1 MKATARPRVKICC
14 IASAEEAR
22 LAIAHGASAI
32 GLVSEMPSGPGV
44 IPEPLIAA
52 IAASVPLA
60 IGTFLLTC
68 RQTADE
74 IMAQQRRTR
83 VNTVQICD
91 QLAEGA
97 LQELRTAL
105 PGVALVQ
112 VIHVDGDE
120 AVARAAAV
128 APSVDAILLDS
139 GNQKLAVKELGG
151 TGRRHD
157 WTISRRIREQVDVPI
172 YLAGGLEAGNVAEAI
187 ATVGPFALDVC
198 SGVRTEGRLDAVKLD
213 SFFAAVK
220 RAPAVCYDSR

>member
-1 MKATARPRVKICC
+1 MEPRVKVCC
-14 IASAEEAR
+14 IASVEEAR
-22 LAIAHGASAI
+22 LAIRHGAGAI

-44 IPEPLIAA
+44 IPEPLIAE
-52 IAASVPLA
+52 IAASVPPG

-68 RQTADE
+68 RQSVDGIVE
-74 IMAQQRRTR
+74 QQKRTR

-105 PGVALVQ
+105 PGVSLVQ

-120 AVARAAAV
+120 AVARAMAV

-139 GNQKLAVKELGG
+139 GNPKLAVKELGG

-157 WTISRRIREQVDVPI
+157 WTISRRIREQVDVPV

-187 ATVGPFALDVC
+187 AAVGPFALDVC
-198 SGVRTEGRLDAVKLD
+198 SGVRTEGRLDAARLEA
-213 SFFAAVK
+213 FFAAVK
-220 RAPAVCYDSR
+220 RAAAVCYDSR